1 MRALLLVAALAIP
14 ARADNALSP
23 DRVPNKAR
31 ALAEK
36 GKAAH
41 QAGDYEVAV
50 SSFKEAYVLAPSPG
64 LLFNIAQAYRL
75 AGNCDEASW
84 MYRRFLDTGPIGVH
98 RRLAEQHLSA
108 VEKCS
113 EGALKVTAPTPPRL
127 DARVPEPKLSARAK
141 AMPSDDRGKTY
152 RRWGLYVGVGGA
164 AGLAAAAA
172 FAIDA
177 KQASDTVAETY
188 RRGGRWSDIADDDER
203 GKRSATIATV
213 AGVAGGAAAATGI
226 VLYALGHHYKEAQHV
241 AVTPTAD
248 GAHVSLSWGF

>member
-1 MRALLLVAALAIP
+1 MRSLLLVAALAIP

-23 DRVPNKAR
+23 ERVPNKAR

-41 QAGDYEVAV
+41 QAGDYEVAI
-50 SSFKEAYVLAPSPG
+50 SAFKEAYVLAPSPG

-98 RRLAEQHLSA
+98 RRLAEQHLSN

-113 EGALKVTAPTPPRL
+113 EGTLKVSPPPPPKL
-127 DARVPEPKLSARAK
+127 DAKLPEPKLDARATITTT
-141 AMPSDDRGKTY
+141 DDRSKTY
-152 RRWGLYVGVGGA
+152 KRWGLYVGIGGA
-164 AGLAAAAA
+164 AGLATAAA

-177 KQASDTVAETY
+177 KQASDQVAETY
-188 RRGGRWSDIADDDER
+188 KRGGKWSDIADVDER

-213 AGVAGGAAAATGI
+213 AGVAGGAAAATGV